1 MRNNEAVEVTTI
13 DAATE
18 YHKEVISVTLIV
30 RSRINILHKR
40 ERERRGLERKKVM
53 SGKLRAIKLM
63 RQYEL
68 KKAVNIKEHSDLLSA
83 SCCSRCWFSSGVSLS
98 FSLKDSS
105 CCAIP
110 LSGSN

>member
-1 MRNNEAVEVTTI
+1 MRKNEAVEVTTI

-30 RSRINILHKR
+30 RSRINILHK
-40 ERERRGLERKKVM
+40 RERRGLERKKVM

-110 LSGSN
+110 SSGSN

>member
-40 ERERRGLERKKVM
+40 ERDE
-53 SGKLRAIKLM
+53 
-63 RQYEL
+63 
-68 KKAVNIKEHSDLLSA
+68 D
-83 SCCSRCWFSSGVSLS
+83 
-98 FSLKDSS
+98 
-105 CCAIP
+105 
-110 LSGSN
+110 

>member
-40 ERERRGLERKKVM
+40 ERRGLERKKEKM